1 MKRSWFRKAQRVPFI
16 CMLMC
21 IVFGGIR
28 SFSEPQANQ
37 ATPAG
42 GVIQVNSQMVILD
55 VVVTNR
61 QNQSVPGLTQDDF
74 TVYEDKVPQKILSF
88 EEARPSAPGTNL
100 RIDST
105 TSLDKLEP
113 GAAVSILVI
122 DELTTKFEDLAFARY
137 SMEKYLKAQGDTLE
151 QPTLLLAAN
160 YRNISVLH
168 DYTTSR
174 HEILS
179 ALQHHVANYSEVSRA
194 RNRSWQ
200 GEQVNAAFGSLTA
213 VAQATAGH
221 AGHKNIVWIGRGF
234 PPIDLSQLL
243 SDSRAKFEEEL
254 ANCTRL
260 LRDSRVT
267 LYAVDPA
274 GISAEPEP
282 QDANGFYL
290 DDPFGGQVDFDTMAV
305 ATGGRALHGRNDVDR
320 MVDESVRDGE
330 SFYTLAYRPSTE
342 SQNAK
347 PFRRIRIAMKDPA
360 MRASTREGYF
370 STGLPVAPMYT
381 AAGKYSQ
388 QLMFDVSVARG
399 NLLVYDGVPLTVA
412 RDPSLPDRFQL
423 GVWTSDLP
431 LSVDASQKPISELMV
446 LADTFDKKGKPL
458 DRSARLITVHL
469 IENASEGVPGRRLI
483 KIPVDI
489 STKAPAT
496 RIRFVVRANGNG
508 KIGAQNF
515 MLSQ

>member
-1 MKRSWFRKAQRVPFI
+1 MKKSRFCEAHRVPFL
-16 CMLMC
+16 CMVMC
-21 IVFGGIR
+21 IALGGTK
-28 SFSEPQANQ
+28 SFSQPQASQ
-37 ATPAG
+37 SAAVD
-42 GVIQVNSQMVILD
+42 GVIQVSSQMVILD

-61 QNQSVPGLTQDDF
+61 QNRSVAGLTQDDF
-74 TVYEDKVPQKILSF
+74 TVYEDKVPQKIVSF
-88 EEARPSAPGTNL
+88 EEGTPSAPGTGL
-100 RIDST
+100 HIDST

-137 SMEKYLKAQGDTLE
+137 SMEKYLKVQGDTLE

-179 ALQHHVANYSEVSRA
+179 ALQHHVANYAEVSRA

-200 GEQVNAAFGSLTA
+200 SEQVNAAFGSLTA

-234 PPIDLSQLL
+234 PPISLSELL
-243 SDSRAKFEEEL
+243 PDSRAKFEEEL

-274 GISAEPEP
+274 GISAEPAP
-282 QDANGFYL
+282 QDAAGFYL

-330 SFYTLAYRPSTE
+330 SFYTLAYRPSTD

-347 PFRRIRIAMKDPA
+347 PFRRIRIVMNDPA

-370 STGLPVAPMYT
+370 STASSVAPMYT

-399 NLLVYDGVPLTVA
+399 NQLVYDGVPLTVT
-412 RDPSLPDRFQL
+412 RDSSLPDRFQL

-431 LSVDASQKPISELMV
+431 LGVDTSQKPISELMV
-446 LADTFDKKGKPL
+446 LAETFDKKGKPL

-469 IENASEGVPGRRLI
+469 VENAAEGAPGRRLI
-483 KIPVDI
+483 KIPVNI
-489 STKAPAT
+489 STKTPAT